1 MKILAIE
8 KEIEGTN
15 WEHAKETLKAEA
27 EAVYELIKKNIIRE
41 IYFDDLHNAVM
52 ILECKDKQEAKEILG
67 RLPIVKQGLSLFK
80 VSALQ
85 PYSGLERLF
94 ESAK

>member
-15 WEHAKETLKAEA
+15 WKEAKETLKAEA
-27 EAVYELIKKNIIRE
+27 EAVYELIQKNIIRE
-41 IYFDDLHNAVM
+41 IYFDELHNAVM
-52 ILECKDKQEAKEILG
+52 VLECKDKREAKDIIS
-67 RLPIVKQGLSLFK
+67 RLPVVKHGLSVFR
-80 VSALQ
+80 VSELL

-94 ESAK
+94 EVRK

>member
-15 WEHAKETLKAEA
+15 WKEATATLKAEA
-27 EAVYELIKKNIIRE
+27 EAIYELIQKNIIRE

-52 ILECKDKQEAKEILG
+52 ILECKDKQEAKDILG
-67 RLPIVKQGLSLFK
+67 RLPIVKHGLSIFK
-80 VSALQ
+80 VSTLL

-94 ESAK
+94 EVRK

>member
-8 KEIEGTN
+8 KGIECTN
-15 WEHAKETLKAEA
+15 WEHAKEILKSEA

-41 IYFDDLHNAVM
+41 IYFDDLHNAVI
-52 ILECKDKQEAKEILG
+52 ILECKDKQEAKDILG
-67 RLPIVKQGLSLFK
+67 RLPIVKHGLSLFK